1 MINFTKKQQIA
12 ILIIVVLIFIA
23 GYKIIDK
30 DQQQGILVED
40 EELFFDDEIE
50 NNIDDGSKVSNNKDV
65 GQAEIVIH
73 ITGEINEPG
82 IVTLKEG
89 DRIIDAIKEAG
100 GLTSLADESKI
111 NLAKKLLDED
121 KVYIPKI
128 GENIESDAM
137 SDDINIIS
145 NENKSQESSNV
156 TGSGKININIASKE
170 ELKML
175 PGIGEATAQKIID
188 YREESKF
195 NSIEDIM
202 KVSGIGEKKFQAIK
216 EMIIA
221 R

>member
-12 ILIIVVLIFIA
+12 ILIIVVLIFIV

-40 EELFFDDEIE
+40 EELFFDNEIE
-50 NNIDDGSKVSNNKDV
+50 NNIDDDSKVSNNKDE

-82 IVTLKEG
+82 IVTLKED

-100 GLTSLADESKI
+100 GLTSSADESKI

-128 GENIESDAM
+128 GEDIESDSM

-145 NENKSQESSNV
+145 NENKSEGSSNV

-188 YREESKF
+188 YREASKF